1 MQHDNTQLGKE
12 RPSPQVTISTEQ
24 KLYVIATDSGYSCF
38 GFNNARDHANQIAQG
53 LDRADLFFTPND
65 YAALAG
71 YRKYEEAVSAW
82 SQSALTKRTY
92 FDPGT
97 DPKTAAVLE
106 SRRRTGDK
114 VRLVL
119 GDTRTGEPWLNE
131 YDVVGKIGRSGGSL
145 KVPLLVEDGE
155 SGGVAILTACVLHII
170 DWKSGR
176 TLYRHPAYREPELSL
191 QPSDVPERPWAVIH
205 LNEVIARFKDVGKA
219 CAYIAFMRGETIEP
233 RVFQ

>member
-1 MQHDNTQLGKE
+1 MQQDNTGQGKE
-12 RPSPQVTISTEQ
+12 RSTQQVTLNIEQ
-24 KLYVIATDSGYSCF
+24 KLYVIATGDGYSCF
-38 GFNNARDHANQIAQG
+38 GFDNARDHANQIAQR
-53 LDRADLFFTPND
+53 LNRADLSFTPND
-65 YAALAG
+65 YAALTG
-71 YRKYEEAVSAW
+71 YSKCEEAVSAW
-82 SQSALTKRTY
+82 SQSALTQQTY

-97 DPKTAAVLE
+97 DPQAAAVLE
-106 SRRRTGDK
+106 SRRQTCGK

-145 KVPLLVEDGE
+145 KVPLLVEEGE
-155 SGGVAILTACVLHII
+155 SGGGAILTSCVLNII

-191 QPSDVPERPWAVIH
+191 QPSDVPEHPWAVLH
-205 LNEVIARFKDVGKA
+205 LNEVIARFKDMGKA

-233 RVFQ
+233 RIFQ

>member
-1 MQHDNTQLGKE
+1 MQHDNTRWGKE
-12 RPSPQVTISTEQ
+12 RPTPHVTPNTEQ
-24 KLYVIATDSGYSCF
+24 KLYVIATGDGYSCF
-38 GFNNARDHANQIAQG
+38 GFNNARDHANQIAER
-53 LDRADLFFTPND
+53 LNRADLSFTSND

-71 YRKYEEAVSAW
+71 YRKYEAAVSAW
-82 SQSALTKRTY
+82 SQSALTKQTY

-97 DPKTAAVLE
+97 DPKAATVLE
-106 SRRRTGDK
+106 SRRQTGGK

-155 SGGVAILTACVLHII
+155 SGGGAILTACVLNII

-191 QPSDVPERPWAVIH
+191 QPSDIPERPWAVIH
-205 LNEVIARFKDVGKA
+205 LNEVIARFKDMGKA

-233 RVFQ
+233 RIFQ

>member
-1 MQHDNTQLGKE
+1 MQTDNTGLGTE
-12 RPSPQVTISTEQ
+12 RPVPQVILNTEQ
-24 KLYVIATDSGYSCF
+24 KLYVIATDYGCSCF
-38 GFNNARDHANQIAQG
+38 GFDNARDHANQMAQR
-53 LDRADLFFTPND
+53 LSRADLSFTPHD

-82 SQSALTKRTY
+82 SRSSLTRQTY

-97 DPKTAAVLE
+97 DPKAAAVLE
-106 SRRRTGDK
+106 SRRKTGGK

-145 KVPLLVEDGE
+145 KVPLLVEEGE
-155 SGGVAILTACVLHII
+155 SGGGAILTACVLNII

-176 TLYRHPAYREPELSL
+176 TLYRHPAYRVPELSL
-191 QPSDVPERPWAVIH
+191 QPSDIPENPWAVIH
-205 LNEVIARFKDVGKA
+205 LNEVIARFKDMGKA

-233 RVFQ
+233 RIFQ

>member
-1 MQHDNTQLGKE
+1 MQTDNILLGKE
-12 RPSPQVTISTEQ
+12 RPTSHVTLNTEQ
-24 KLYVIATDSGYSCF
+24 KLYVIATGGGYSCF
-38 GFNNARDHANQIAQG
+38 GFDNARDHANQMAQI
-53 LDRADLFFTPND
+53 LNRADLLFTPKD

-82 SQSALTKRTY
+82 SQSALTKQTY

-97 DPKTAAVLE
+97 DPKVAAVLE
-106 SRRRTGDK
+106 SRRQTGGT

-119 GDTRTGEPWLNE
+119 GDTRSGDPWLNE

-155 SGGVAILTACVLHII
+155 SGGGAILTACVLNII

-176 TLYRHPAYREPELSL
+176 TLYRYPAYREPELSL
-191 QPSDVPERPWAVIH
+191 RPSDVPDRPWAVIH
-205 LNEVIARFKDVGKA
+205 LDEVIARFKDIGKA

-233 RVFQ
+233 RIFQ

>member
-1 MQHDNTQLGKE
+1 MQHDNTRWGKE
-12 RPSPQVTISTEQ
+12 RPTPQVTLNSEQ
-24 KLYVIATDSGYSCF
+24 KLYVIATDYGCSCF
-38 GFNNARDHANQIAQG
+38 GFDNARDHTNQMAQR
-53 LDRADLFFTPND
+53 LNRADLFFTPND
-65 YAALAG
+65 YAALTG

-82 SQSALTKRTY
+82 SHSSQTRQTY

-97 DPKTAAVLE
+97 DPQAAAVLE
-106 SRRRTGDK
+106 SRRLTGGK

-119 GDTRTGEPWLNE
+119 GDTRIGEPWLNE

-145 KVPLLVEDGE
+145 KVPLLVEEGE
-155 SGGVAILTACVLHII
+155 SGGGAILTACVLNII

-191 QPSDVPERPWAVIH
+191 QPSDIPENPWAVIH
-205 LNEVIARFKDVGKA
+205 LNEVIARFKDMGKA

>member
-1 MQHDNTQLGKE
+1 MQHHNTRLGKL
-12 RPSPQVTISTEQ
+12 RPTPQVTLNTEQ
-24 KLYVIATDSGYSCF
+24 KLYVITTDYGYSCF
-38 GFNNARDHANQIAQG
+38 GFDNARDHANQMAQR
-53 LDRADLFFTPND
+53 LNRADLSFTPSD

-71 YRKYEEAVSAW
+71 YRKYEEAVSTW
-82 SQSALTKRTY
+82 SRSSLTRQTY

-97 DPKTAAVLE
+97 DPKVATVLE
-106 SRRRTGDK
+106 TRRQTSGK

-119 GDTRTGEPWLNE
+119 GNTCTGAPWLNE
-131 YDVVGKIGRSGGSL
+131 YDVVGKIGRSDGSL
-145 KVPLLVEDGE
+145 KIPLLVEDGE
-155 SGGVAILTACVLHII
+155 SCGSAILTACVLNII

-176 TLYRHPAYREPELSL
+176 ALYRHPAYLEPELSL

-205 LNEVIARFKDVGKA
+205 LNEVIARFKEMGKA

>member
-1 MQHDNTQLGKE
+1 MQTDNTRLGKE
-12 RPSPQVTISTEQ
+12 RSTQQVTLNIEQ
-24 KLYVIATDSGYSCF
+24 KLYVIATDYGYSCF
-38 GFNNARDHANQIAQG
+38 GFDNARDHANQIAQR
-53 LDRADLFFTPND
+53 LNRADLFFTPND

-71 YRKYEEAVSAW
+71 YKKYEDAVSAW
-82 SQSALTKRTY
+82 SRSALTRQTY

-97 DPKTAAVLE
+97 DPKAAAVLE

-119 GDTRTGEPWLNE
+119 GNTLTGEPWLNE

-145 KVPLLVEDGE
+145 KVPLLVEEGE
-155 SGGVAILTACVLHII
+155 SGGGTILTACVLNII

-176 TLYRHPAYREPELSL
+176 TLYRHSAYREPDLSL
-191 QPSDVPERPWAVIH
+191 QPSDTPERPWAVIH
-205 LNEVIARFKDVGKA
+205 LNEVIAQFKDMGKA

-233 RVFQ
+233 RIFQ

>member
-1 MQHDNTQLGKE
+1 MQHDNTLLEEE
-12 RPSPQVTISTEQ
+12 RSTQQVTINTEQ

-38 GFNNARDHANQIAQG
+38 GFNNARDHANQIAQR
-53 LDRADLFFTPND
+53 LHRVDLSFTTND

-82 SQSALTKRTY
+82 SRSTLTQQTY

-97 DPKTAAVLE
+97 DPKAAAVLE
-106 SRRRTGDK
+106 SRRQTGGK
-114 VRLVL
+114 VRLVM
-119 GDTRTGEPWLNE
+119 GSTFTGEPWLE
-131 YDVVGKIGRSGGSL
+131 EFDVAGKISRSGGIL
-145 KVPLLVEDGE
+145 KVPLLMEDGE
-155 SGGVAILTACVLHII
+155 SGGGAILTACVLHII

-176 TLYRHPAYREPELSL
+176 TLYRHPVYREPSL
-191 QPSDVPERPWAVIH
+191 GVQPSDNPDQPWAVIH
-205 LNEVIARFKDVGKA
+205 RNEVIAQFNYMGKA

>member
-1 MQHDNTQLGKE
+1 MQHDNTRLGKD
-12 RPSPQVTISTEQ
+12 RPTPQVTINTEQ
-24 KLYVIATDSGYSCF
+24 KLYVIATGDGYSCF
-38 GFNNARDHANQIAQG
+38 GFDNARDHANQIAQR
-53 LDRADLFFTPND
+53 LRRADLSFTLND

-82 SQSALTKRTY
+82 SQSALTKQTY

-97 DPKTAAVLE
+97 DPKAAAVLE
-106 SRRRTGDK
+106 SRRQTGNK

-119 GDTRTGEPWLNE
+119 GDTRNGEPWLSE

-145 KVPLLVEDGE
+145 KVPLLVEEGE
-155 SGGVAILTACVLHII
+155 SGGGAILTACVLHII

-176 TLYRHPAYREPELSL
+176 TLYRHPTYREPDLSL
-191 QPSDVPERPWAVIH
+191 QPSDTPERPWAVIH
-205 LNEVIARFKDVGKA
+205 LNEVIARFSDISKA

>member
-1 MQHDNTQLGKE
+1 MQTNIPRLGKK
-12 RPSPQVTISTEQ
+12 RSTQQVTLNIEQ
-24 KLYVIATDSGYSCF
+24 KLYVIATDYGYSCF
-38 GFNNARDHANQIAQG
+38 GFDNARDHANQMAER
-53 LDRADLFFTPND
+53 LNRADLIFTPND

-82 SQSALTKRTY
+82 SRSALTQQTY
-92 FDPGT
+92 FDPET
-97 DPKTAAVLE
+97 DPTAAAVLE
-106 SRRRTGDK
+106 SRRQTGGK

-119 GDTRTGEPWLNE
+119 GDTCTGEPWLDE

-145 KVPLLVEDGE
+145 KVPLLVEEGE
-155 SGGVAILTACVLHII
+155 SGGGAILTACVLHII

-191 QPSDVPERPWAVIH
+191 QPSDIHDLPWAVIH
-205 LNEVIARFKDVGKA
+205 LNEVLARFKDMGKA

-233 RVFQ
+233 RIFQ

>member
-1 MQHDNTQLGKE
+1 MQHDNTGLGKE
-12 RPSPQVTISTEQ
+12 RSSQQVTLNTEQ
-24 KLYVIATDSGYSCF
+24 KLYVIATGGGYSCF
-38 GFNNARDHANQIAQG
+38 GFDNARDHANQMAQ
-53 LDRADLFFTPND
+53 LLNRADLSFTPND

-71 YRKYEEAVSAW
+71 YRKYEAAVSAW
-82 SQSALTKRTY
+82 SQSALTKQTY

-97 DPKTAAVLE
+97 DPKAAAVLE
-106 SRRRTGDK
+106 SRRQAGGK

-119 GDTRTGEPWLNE
+119 GDTRNGEAWLNE

-155 SGGVAILTACVLHII
+155 SGGGAILTACLLNII
-170 DWKSGR
+170 DWASGR

-191 QPSDVPERPWAVIH
+191 QPSDIPERPWAVIH
-205 LNEVIARFKDVGKA
+205 LNEVIARFKDMGKA